1 MMEQDPESTQFTQ
14 TQRGKAKVRNG
25 TRWGGRAALGV
36 AKLLEAP
43 FCASLVLVLFYSSVN
58 SFETGG
64 SGDWE
69 VLQVSEQNLWWQR
82 VVTELLCF
90 GAHFCKWGT

>member
-25 TRWGGRAALGV
+25 TRRGEGQPTGLPSCGKPHLCLSGLGALLRFSYNVKAGV
-36 AKLLEAP
+36 
-43 FCASLVLVLFYSSVN
+43 
-58 SFETGG
+58 

-69 VLQVSEQNLWWQR
+69 LLQVSE
-82 VVTELLCF
+82 
-90 GAHFCKWGT
+90 

>member
-25 TRWGGRAALGV
+25 TRWEGGAALGV

-43 FCASLVLVLFYSSVN
+43 FCASLVLVLFYSSV
-58 SFETGG
+58 T
-64 SGDWE
+64 
-69 VLQVSEQNLWWQR
+69 VLRQLVQVMGKCCR
-82 VVTELLCF
+82 
-90 GAHFCKWGT
+90 